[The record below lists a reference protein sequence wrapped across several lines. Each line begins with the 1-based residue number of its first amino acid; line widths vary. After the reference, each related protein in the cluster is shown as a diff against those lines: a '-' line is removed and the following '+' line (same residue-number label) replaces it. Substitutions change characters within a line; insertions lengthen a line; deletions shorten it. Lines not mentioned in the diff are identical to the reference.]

1 MTLIW
6 QKQPTDTGQTHVLII
21 GVGYYNHLRGG
32 DGYRQGVIASQGMRL
47 EQLTSPPISARAFA
61 QWIVDSFENEEV
73 PLGSVELLL
82 SDVRG
87 NTNFTVD
94 RENVSIEAATLPNI
108 EAAFRAWYKRCD
120 SHSNIAIFYFCGHG
134 VNIQQESILLA
145 EDFGADELAPYSNAM
160 NIDQIY
166 RGMLQCKAKTQ
177 CFFIDACN
185 NGSVE
190 GLRLENA
197 NAKCFVTPQLITRNS
212 ESNLSSRLL
221 FKAAAPG
228 KFTGADRPREVSRF
242 TQALIKS
249 LNGVSCEKKDGRW
262 VVSIPDLVH
271 SVQWLME
278 QASRRN
284 NSYQLPYA
292 ISEGWGQL
300 IVRQRPPLVPVTL
313 RFEPLEAMADATM
326 LELQSWGSPAL
337 LPIRPESILQVN
349 QHKEW
354 QIEEVEVGRFYQ
366 LTTRFSSS
374 RYRNLDTLLSVMPR
388 SHSPDPIPIEM
399 NL

>member
-6 QKQPTDTGQTHVLII
+6 QKQPTNTGQTHVLII
-21 GVGYYNHLRGG
+21 GVGYYHHLQGG
-32 DGYRQGVIASQGMRL
+32 DGYRQGFMASQGTRL
-47 EQLTSPPISARAFA
+47 EQLTSPPISARSFA
-61 QWIVDSFENEEV
+61 QWIVDSFENEEA

-87 NTNFTVD
+87 DTNFKVG
-94 RENVSIEAATLPNI
+94 RENVPIEAATLPNI
-108 EAAFRAWYKRCD
+108 KAAFRSWYERCD

-145 EDFGADELAPYSNAM
+145 EDFGADELAPYSNAI

-190 GLRLENA
+190 ELRLENA
-197 NAKCFVTPQLITRNS
+197 NAKCFVTPRLITLNS
-212 ESNLSSRLL
+212 ERTSRLL

-228 KFTGADRPREVSRF
+228 QSTGARPREVSRF

-249 LNGVSCEKKDGRW
+249 LNGVGCEKKDGRW
-262 VVSIPDLVH
+262 VVSIPGLVH
-271 SVQWLME
+271 CVQRLME

-284 NSYQLPYA
+284 NSNQLPYA

-300 IVRQRPPLVPVTL
+300 TVRQSPPLVPVTL
-313 RFEPLEAMADATM
+313 RFEPLEAMAEATL
-326 LELQSWGSPAL
+326 LELQFLGNSSLP
-337 LPIRPESILQVN
+337 PIRPESILQVN
-349 QHKEW
+349 NHKEW
-354 QIEEVEVGRFYQ
+354 KIEEVEAGRVYQ
-366 LTTRFSSS
+366 LSTRFSSS
-374 RYRNLDTLLSVMPR
+374 RYRNLDAPLFVMPQF
-388 SHSPDPIPIEM
+388 HSPDPIPIEM